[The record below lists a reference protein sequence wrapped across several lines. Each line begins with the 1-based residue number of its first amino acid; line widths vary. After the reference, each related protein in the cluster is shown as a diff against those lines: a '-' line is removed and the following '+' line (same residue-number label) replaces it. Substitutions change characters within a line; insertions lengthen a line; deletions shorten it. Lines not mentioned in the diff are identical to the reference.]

1 MKNFEVKEN
10 ILFQLDMC
18 WQLYLYHIDNLE
30 ETEALWAFSPDGLQV
45 RRQDDGWRTD
55 WPESESYDIGPSSIA
70 WIMWHI
76 IYWWTTALDYNFGNG
91 TLEKEDIFWPGS
103 IEEAKA
109 KITLLHDEWISKLN
123 ELSDADYQ
131 SKQHSKWPFTDRAF
145 VDIALWLNG
154 ELMKNASE
162 IGYGRFLYAAC
173 PQNPMPIKAEQRG
186 NYGEYR

>member
-18 WQLYLYHIDNLE
+18 WQLYIYHIENLE
-30 ETEALWAFSPDGLQV
+30 ETEALWAFSPESLQV
-45 RRQDDGWRTD
+45 RRQDDEWCTD

-91 TLEKEDIFWPGS
+91 TLKKEDILWPGS
-103 IEEAKA
+103 VEEAKA
-109 KITLLHDEWISKLN
+109 KIELLHDEWVSKLN
-123 ELSDADYQ
+123 ELSDTDYQ
-131 SKQHSKWPFTDRAF
+131 SRQHSKWPFTDRAF

-154 ELMKNASE
+154 ELMKNVSE
-162 IGYGRFLYAAC
+162 IGCGRFLYAAC
-173 PQNPMPIKAEQRG
+173 PKNG
-186 NYGEYR
+186 L